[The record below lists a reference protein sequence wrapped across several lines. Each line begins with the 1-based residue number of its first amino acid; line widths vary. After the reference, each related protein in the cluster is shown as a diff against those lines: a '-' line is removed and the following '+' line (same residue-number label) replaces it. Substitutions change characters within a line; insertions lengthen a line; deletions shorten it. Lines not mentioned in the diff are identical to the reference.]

1 MMKKNLL
8 LLSFGL
14 LLSQHAFA
22 ESGTVL
28 ICASEDNEI
37 KMTADLSDEKGHK
50 VAIAMLEGI
59 PKTFTEGSAKK
70 RKHSFALNS
79 NKNTP
84 LIVTSLKSKKPE
96 IIISTDPENN
106 KSQVIH
112 DVTEPSTLKITRFT
126 ATISV
131 PALQL
136 SNEAVTC
143 TENKWHN

>member
-1 MMKKNLL
+1 MKKSLL

-14 LLSQHAFA
+14 LLSHHAFA

-59 PKTFTEGSAKK
+59 PKTFSEGSVKK
-70 RKHSFALNS
+70 AKHSFLLNS

-84 LIVTSLKSKKPE
+84 LVVTSTKSKQAE
-96 IIISTDPENN
+96 IIVSTDPENN
-106 KSQVIH
+106 KSQVMH
-112 DVTEPSTLKITRFT
+112 DVTEPSTLKITKYT
-126 ATISV
+126 ATLTV
-131 PALQL
+131 PALKL